1 MAFWVPRKASLLCR
15 NRHMM
20 THTGLKP
27 WKCPTCGKG
36 FQQKIH
42 VEVILVS
49 LLLWTVKSSN
59 STSYILK
66 PQDDAQNDH
75 IANNISF
82 SFRVSGAFVL
92 RAFCYFT
99 IYVLCMQERVYS
111 TGCTEAASPDSHR

>member
-1 MAFWVPRKASLLCR
+1 MAFWVPRKANLLCR

-49 LLLWTVKSSN
+49 LLPWKVKSNN
-59 STSYILK
+59 STSCILK
-66 PQDDAQNDH
+66 HQDDVQNYQ

-82 SFRVSGAFVL
+82 AFCVSGAFVL

-111 TGCTEAASPDSHR
+111 TGCTEAPSQDSHR